1 MSKDSPFRDLS
12 RRERQL
18 MDAVYELGEA
28 TAKDLH
34 ERIPD
39 FPSYNAVRVAVGGL
53 VDQGLLRHIRRGRS
67 YVYLPT
73 QRRDRVRTK
82 ALDHLVQTLFDG
94 SASHVMSTLL
104 RSRGERLS
112 DEEFDDL
119 ARLVDEARSRRKD
132 S

>member
-1 MSKDSPFRDLS
+1 MSSSPFRDLS

-28 TAKDLH
+28 TIGDLH

-53 VDQGLLRHIRRGRS
+53 VERDLLRHERRGRQ
-67 YVYLPT
+67 YVYRPT
-73 QRRDRVRTK
+73 QRRDRVRNR

-94 SASHVMSTLL
+94 SASTVLSTLL
-104 RSRGERLS
+104 RSRGDRLS
-112 DEEFDDL
+112 EDELAEL
-119 ARLVDEARSRRKD
+119 ARLIEDARARRE
-132 S
+132 SS